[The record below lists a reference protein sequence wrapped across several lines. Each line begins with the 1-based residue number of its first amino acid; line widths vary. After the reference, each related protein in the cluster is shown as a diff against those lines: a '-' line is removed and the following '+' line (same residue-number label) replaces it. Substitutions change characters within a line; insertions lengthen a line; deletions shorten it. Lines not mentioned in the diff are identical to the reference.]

1 MRVVHVYKDF
11 YPVPGGIEGHIR
23 DLTARLRRLGVDVSV
38 LVTSPDRHTRR
49 ETLFGVPV
57 TKAARLAHIAS
68 TPVSL
73 ALFRELWRTPAD
85 IYHLHFPY
93 PLGEIAYL
101 LRPRGRLVITYHSDI
116 VRQRTLL
123 RLYRPLLR
131 RLLGRADA
139 ILVTSP
145 QYLASSPFLRAVA
158 RKCRLVPLG
167 IDLERFDAF
176 DPGQVEAWR
185 AKLGTPLIL
194 FVGRFRYYKGL
205 DYLVEAV
212 RLMPEGRVAL
222 VGTGPEEPRLRR
234 LVAEYGLGS
243 RVVFLGELPDG
254 ELAAVYRAADV
265 YVLPASERSE
275 AFGISL
281 LEAMAAGLPVVSTEL
296 GTGTSYVNRHGE
308 TGLVVP
314 PRDPAAL
321 ATALTGLLA
330 DPARRRAMGA
340 AGRRRV
346 ELEFT
351 LDRLVN
357 DLLRVYREVL
367 GGPDGTEPGFDTRS
381 GTSL

>member
-23 DLTARLRRLGVDVSV
+23 DLAARLHRLGVDVSV
-38 LVTSPDRHTRR
+38 LVTSLDGVTRR

-57 TKAARLAHIAS
+57 TRAARLAHVAS
-68 TPVSL
+68 TPISL
-73 ALFRELWRTPAD
+73 ALFRELWRTPAE

-93 PLGEIAYL
+93 PPGELAYL

-123 RLYRPLLR
+123 RVYQPLLT
-131 RLLGRADA
+131 RLLRQADA

-145 QYLASSPFLRAVA
+145 QYLASSPFLRQVA
-158 RKCRLVPLG
+158 PKCRLVPLG
-167 IDLERFDAF
+167 IDLERFDWVG
-176 DPGQVEAWR
+176 PGQVEAWR
-185 AKLGTPLIL
+185 AKLGTPLVL

-205 DYLVEAV
+205 DYLVKAVSLIPGV
-212 RLMPEGRVAL
+212 RLGLVGSGPEG
-222 VGTGPEEPRLRR
+222 PRLRR
-234 LVAEYGLGS
+234 LVAKHGLEA
-243 RVVFLGELPDG
+243 RVSFVGDVTDEELP
-254 ELAAVYRAADV
+254 AIYRAADV

-314 PRDPAAL
+314 PRDPEAL
-321 ATALTGLLA
+321 AAAVTELLA
-330 DPARRRAMGA
+330 DPDRRQAMGA

-346 ELEFT
+346 EAEFT

-357 DLLRVYREVL
+357 DVLRVYGEVL
-367 GGPDGTEPGFDTRS
+367 GCPLGESER
-381 GTSL
+381 L